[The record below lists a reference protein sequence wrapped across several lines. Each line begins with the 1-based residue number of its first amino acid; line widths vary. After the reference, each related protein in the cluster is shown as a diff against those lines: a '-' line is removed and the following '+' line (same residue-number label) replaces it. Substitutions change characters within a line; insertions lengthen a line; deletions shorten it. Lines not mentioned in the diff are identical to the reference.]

1 MKKIIKLFILFLFTI
16 QVAVAGDN
24 PTVIKIKTSAICGMC
39 KRKIEKNLAFEKG
52 IEDVNLDIPS
62 KILTVTYNAKKTN
75 PTAIKKIVNNTG
87 YDADEM
93 PSDPAAYEKLS
104 SCCKK
109 EAASHH

>member
-1 MKKIIKLFILFLFTI
+1 MKKIFKTIIASILI
-16 QVAVAGDN
+16 VQVAIAGDN
-24 PTVIKIKTSAICGMC
+24 PTVIKIKTSAVCGMC

-62 KILTVTYNAKKTN
+62 KILTVSYNAKKTN
-75 PTAIKKIVNNTG
+75 PKEIKRIINNTG

-93 PSDPAAYEKLS
+93 ASDPVAYEKLS

-109 EAASHH
+109 EAEVHH

>member
-1 MKKIIKLFILFLFTI
+1 MKAIKIIFALLFAINISF
-16 QVAVAGDN
+16 AGDN
-24 PTVIKIKTSAICGMC
+24 PTVIKIKTSAVCGMC
-39 KRKIEKNLAFEKG
+39 KRKIEKNLAYEKG

-75 PTAIKKIVNNTG
+75 AAEIKKIINNTG

-93 PSDPAAYEKLS
+93 ASNPAAYEKLS

-109 EAASHH
+109 SAEAHH

>member
-1 MKKIIKLFILFLFTI
+1 MKNLKILLLTFLTI
-16 QVAVAGDN
+16 NFAFAGDN
-24 PTVIKIKTSAICGMC
+24 PAVIKIKTSAVCGMC

-75 PTAIKKIVNNTG
+75 PATIKKMVSNTG
-87 YDADEM
+87 YDADEVA
-93 PSDPAAYEKLS
+93 SDPVAYEKLS

-109 EAASHH
+109 DLTTHH